1 LLEEVWPCRRCGLAG
16 GVALQEV
23 WPCRR
28 CGLAGGVALLE
39 EVFTG
44 DGLWG
49 FKGLNPGLLPC
60 SLPAAFRSGHRTL
73 SYHVCP

>member
-1 LLEEVWPCRRCGLAG
+1 MIGFRRWDLLE
-16 GVALQEV
+16 EV

-44 DGLWG
+44 DGLG
-49 FKGLNPGLLPC
+49 VSNGSTQAYCLALFLLP
-60 SLPAAFRSGHRTL
+60 SDLDIEL
-73 SYHVCP
+73 SVVLMFWLFLRHCNE